1 MGKPPEQ
8 NGRKSKS
15 DSYQLYQSL
24 AVLTS
29 GNLSWWAKEV
39 IFLVFFF
46 FSKGIHRL
54 VVFSSLT
61 YFELV
66 KNSLQKLSVFINY
79 KYLTHRKLPSYFHFS
94 GWAQPFEQE
103 CLFFCDTAPGDTGKA
118 GLF

>member
-1 MGKPPEQ
+1 MGK
-8 NGRKSKS
+8 GS
-15 DSYQLYQSL
+15 D
-24 AVLTS
+24 
-29 GNLSWWAKEV
+29 
-39 IFLVFFF
+39 FLRVFFF

-103 CLFFCDTAPGDTGKA
+103 CLFFCDTARGDTGKA